1 MNNKEKCFVFYERWY
16 TQLQRLPP
24 EEKLKMYEAICK
36 YAFGLETEEM
46 AYYLESLMDNIRMS
60 IDENKIRQEDFTE
73 KRKKAA
79 YIRWKNK
86 KTTNTDVMQNNA
98 EQCNKT
104 DNNAN
109 ECTCMQMDTD
119 VMQSNAKQCR
129 AIQSNAEQY
138 NNKNKNKNKNKK
150 DDDDDESS
158 SIEPSSSSPTSKE
171 DDFSFLRNE
180 VDDLRHDNSW
190 LEIVAMQFHLTKI
203 DVVQKTNDFETNCIM
218 NGQKSHNGTADV
230 KTHFCNWLRINL
242 RQNNHA
248 NNYTRISQDELERQ
262 KRDTEFAE
270 YAREKMLSDDKTNE
284 LPFSAQDG

>member
-46 AYYLESLMDNIRMS
+46 AYYLESLMDNIRTS
-60 IDENKIRQEDFTE
+60 IDNDKIRQEAYLE
-73 KRKKAA
+73 QRRKAIA
-79 YIRWKNK
+79 SRWKK
-86 KTTNTDVMQNNA
+86 KKNTSESECIQTDTSECESRKNNTNVYGRIRPNT
-98 EQCNKT
+98 
-104 DNNAN
+104 N
-109 ECTCMQMDTD
+109 ECESIQTDT
-119 VMQSNAKQCR
+119 S
-129 AIQSNAEQY
+129 EY

-218 NGQKSHNGTADV
+218 NGQKNHNGTADV